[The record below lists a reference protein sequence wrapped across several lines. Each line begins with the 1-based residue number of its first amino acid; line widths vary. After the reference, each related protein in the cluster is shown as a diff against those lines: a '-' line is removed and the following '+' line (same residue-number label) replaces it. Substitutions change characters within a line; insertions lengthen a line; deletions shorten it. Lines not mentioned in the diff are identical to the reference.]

1 MTQNADTVKSTESFS
16 QWFIDTVIAYQVRHR
31 QWFLSASE
39 IADMV
44 GVVNST
50 VYAWKTGTSKPRREQ
65 CSKIAEG
72 LEEDLA
78 AVLEAAG
85 HTLTPANYPIRY
97 SELAYTVLRDKKLNW
112 SDEYRKMVTDAV
124 NEASGTAFL
133 SSSWKPAA
141 DALLRSEDSYG
152 MRAERIAQI
161 VQIWRNEHKQLNSQ
175 TGT

>member
-72 LEEDLA
+72 LEVDIAE
-78 AVLEAAG
+78 VLQAAG
-85 HTLTPANYPIRY
+85 HALSPGNYPIRY
-97 SELAYTVLRDKKLNW
+97 NELAYNVSREKKYNW
-112 SDEYRKMVTDAV
+112 SDDYRKTIVDAV
-124 NEASGTAFL
+124 NEAGGAAFAA
-133 SSSWKPAA
+133 SSWKSAT
-141 DALLRSEDSYG
+141 DALLRSEDSYDV
-152 MRAERIAQI
+152 RAERIAQI
-161 VQIWRNEHKQLNSQ
+161 VIFWRNEHKHLSNQ

>member
-1 MTQNADTVKSTESFS
+1 MPNDANTPELTESFAD
-16 QWFIDTVIAYQVRHR
+16 WFTDAVIRYQARHHM
-31 QWFLSASE
+31 WLASVTDV
-39 IADMV
+39 ADLV
-44 GVVNST
+44 GVASST